1 MSHSPMGAERQA
13 GRPDLVSIPAMPD
26 RLVAAGVKRV
36 GAPRIRQLVATD
48 PDFPSTVYEHGRIR
62 LWHWPDVLAYF
73 RVRVT
78 RQGERTDL
86 GKKRRPAE

>member
-1 MSHSPMGAERQA
+1 MSHSPLGAERQE
-13 GRPDLVSIPAMPD
+13 GQPDLVSIPAMPD

-48 PDFPSTVYEHGRIR
+48 PDFPATVYEHGRIR
-62 LWHWPDVLAYF
+62 LWNWPDVLTYF
-73 RVRVT
+73 RARVT

-86 GKKRRPAE
+86 SEKNRPTE